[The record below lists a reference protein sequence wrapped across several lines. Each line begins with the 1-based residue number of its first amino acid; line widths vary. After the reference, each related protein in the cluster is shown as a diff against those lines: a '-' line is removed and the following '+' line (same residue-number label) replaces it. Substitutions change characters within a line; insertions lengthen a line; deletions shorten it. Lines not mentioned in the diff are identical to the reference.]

1 MKTIKH
7 RPQRILIR
15 LLLRTQQ
22 HLNIRQV
29 MERGEPQ
36 PKYICTVTIT
46 GVESFEMASSEAA
59 GSVRETSPDP

>member
-7 RPQRILIR
+7 RLQRILIR

-36 PKYICTVTIT
+36 PKYICTITIT
-46 GVESFEMASSEAA
+46 GVESLEMASSEAA
-59 GSVRETSPDP
+59 GSVRDTSPDP